1 MKSDSR
7 ALSFWMVAG
16 VFFAFSQPRTS
27 AEEPSIRRPDSNTV
41 ILVAEEMTFRRISP
55 ARYGKTEND
64 FFLQTTEVA
73 NAAFARFLNDTGQL
87 KMDSWMARTQRDRR
101 EQERRTGVMRRSTT
115 DAGAVIRNEALL
127 WDYNQPPPGKER
139 CPVALVDYLEAREF
153 CQWLGRRYPK
163 VGRFRLPNKQEWMVA
178 AYGSGRN
185 YPWGDQWNPEIPW
198 VSATSDRSEPVAVNL
213 PTRDQTPEG
222 ICHLWGNLTEWSL
235 GYWDEPFE
243 IWPTGVPKSLGDT
256 AFMGPSFASRSQP
269 SQWLKPRQDYWGFI
283 HNPLSRS
290 EETGFRVL
298 LVPGT
303 NLTNPASPRA
313 PVR

>member
-139 CPVALVDYLEAREF
+139 YPVALVDYLEAREF

-269 SQWLKPRQDYWGFI
+269 SQWLKPRQDYWGFV

-298 LVPGT
+298 LVPSA
-303 NLTNPASPRA
+303 NLTNSTSLTAPAR
-313 PVR
+313 